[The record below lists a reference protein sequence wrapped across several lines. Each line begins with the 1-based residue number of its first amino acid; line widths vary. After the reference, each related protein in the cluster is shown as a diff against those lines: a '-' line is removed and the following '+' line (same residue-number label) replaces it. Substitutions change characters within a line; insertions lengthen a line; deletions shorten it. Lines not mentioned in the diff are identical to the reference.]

1 MSFRERDRRSLGGIV
16 ELTGPLRVGP
26 ALAAVPSRNA
36 RDGRNGMPTS
46 GSPTTMARMV
56 ISRTTNASQLCAV
69 SE

>member
-1 MSFRERDRRSLGGIV
+1 VAQPQAHIVLDSSPSLLMNICC
-16 ELTGPLRVGP
+16 VGP

-46 GSPTTMARMV
+46 GSPTTLARMV